1 MTRSPTRET
10 TCCQWNWGPFS
21 VNLCFVLFAC
31 FYVCYPKTSRQ
42 LPLCSFISNWKYSLQ
57 RVIGLV
63 RGTWSPNCDHGK
75 AVLNSH
81 LTDQQH
87 ICPGPELA
95 LLLGLPQHPPQ
106 LFSARVPE
114 GAGPQTQSSI
124 ISTTQGGI
132 RISRKSPS
140 QGQWKNLRMDSEGS
154 SMTVT

>member
-1 MTRSPTRET
+1 MLSVKLGSFLSELLFCLLAFMCATQKHHASYPFVHSSLIGSIHCKESLVW
-10 TCCQWNWGPFS
+10 CEVPGP
-21 VNLCFVLFAC
+21 
-31 FYVCYPKTSRQ
+31 Q
-42 LPLCSFISNWKYSLQ
+42 
-57 RVIGLV
+57 
-63 RGTWSPNCDHGK
+63 NCDHGK

-140 QGQWKNLRMDSEGS
+140 QGQ
-154 SMTVT
+154 